1 METSGTVAGD
11 ITTPPL
17 ELDASKASFEESTNR
32 PPPGVDPDA
41 RSKSGLV
48 WGPFSGMPLPP
59 DQIAKSLYSGFTSS
73 IGGSSMPAATV
84 ALVACSTRMNEPV
97 SRFVA

>member
-32 PPPGVDPDA
+32 TPP
-41 RSKSGLV
+41 RS
-48 WGPFSGMPLPP
+48 
-59 DQIAKSLYSGFTSS
+59 
-73 IGGSSMPAATV
+73 
-84 ALVACSTRMNEPV
+84 
-97 SRFVA
+97 